1 MGNCECD
8 RLKGNPCGPL
18 RPNTINVT
26 MPGTDMLHAL
36 LATRI
41 SEIDV
46 PTITSLNVETQ
57 FNHIDVLARIN
68 GENEDG
74 LVLIVEDKVGTDE
87 HSNQIERYIE
97 TAVKHYPNRRPVPVY
112 MKTGNVSRQALPL
125 EEKCGRFLRRDLLD
139 VLDRFPDTGNTIVDN
154 FRAHLQ
160 GWENETNSYRHVP
173 FSEWNWGGGEGFYP
187 DLENR
192 MAKEECR
199 WNCGGWGY
207 AANPAGGVQ
216 WFYFAENLVV
226 HKPHEVTMYLQ
237 IEDAIRLTVHLVE
250 RSGPR
255 VRAPFMYKVLGLLKD
270 NAGDIKIKKA
280 GRFRGGATAAVAEV
294 TFGDEENYLALKDGG
309 IVDMDETMRRLD
321 RTREFVAKVAS
332 LYPD

>member
-1 MGNCECD
+1 
-8 RLKGNPCGPL
+8 
-18 RPNTINVT
+18 
-26 MPGTDMLHAL
+26 
-36 LATRI
+36 
-41 SEIDV
+41 
-46 PTITSLNVETQ
+46 
-57 FNHIDVLARIN
+57 
-68 GENEDG
+68 
-74 LVLIVEDKVGTDE
+74 
-87 HSNQIERYIE
+87 
-97 TAVKHYPNRRPVPVY
+97 
-112 MKTGNVSRQALPL
+112 
-125 EEKCGRFLRRDLLD
+125 
-139 VLDRFPDTGNTIVDN
+139 
-154 FRAHLQ
+154 
-160 GWENETNSYRHVP
+160 
-173 FSEWNWGGGEGFYP
+173 
-187 DLENR
+187 